1 MTWRRARHNP
11 EVSILADCGELIE
24 ILASFEHQWQ
34 HKSNWLTHLDAQPDG
49 RFEAYPGSP
58 ACLLMFVMSTA
69 IEKVS
74 TWLASYI
81 LPGPFLGGFF
91 SRSGGFRGLRE
102 LGASGKADP
111 FAGREMD
118 RRPAADRFNRA
129 RRDR

>member
-1 MTWRRARHNP
+1 MGYLARKWAPCWSTGSARAIPR
-11 EVSILADCGELIE
+11 
-24 ILASFEHQWQ
+24 LASIVLPHG
-34 HKSNWLTHLDAQPDG
+34 A
-49 RFEAYPGSP
+49 
-58 ACLLMFVMSTA
+58 TA
-69 IEKVS
+69 
-74 TWLASYI
+74 

-91 SRSGGFRGLRE
+91 GRSGGFRGLRE